1 MPIPTPQK
9 RAGLTNIKFSMCR
22 LISTKTKEKLKE
34 KLVVMH
40 LGKNADLPY
49 QYNKGK
55 KKTKKN
61 PHQIMFTFLWVIWPN
76 RNSCSMKRMYMKYLL
91 EAEMSKSNHLP
102 MYTLLLYLCI
112 SNNTNTCSGI
122 RLIINT

>member
-55 KKTKKN
+55 KKTKKK
-61 PHQIMFTFLWVIWPN
+61 PPPN
-76 RNSCSMKRMYMKYLL
+76 NVYLL
-91 EAEMSKSNHLP
+91 MGNMAKQKQLFNEKNVYEISLRSRNVKVKSLTYVHSLA
-102 MYTLLLYLCI
+102 I
-112 SNNTNTCSGI
+112 S
-122 RLIINT
+122 LHQ